1 MIPEK
6 KKPVQ
11 NKIASVDPEGI
22 AAEMG
27 VEAGDCLLTI
37 NGTPVQDVID
47 YLFLTAEESLE
58 VEIRK
63 PDGEVWLLEIDKE
76 FDEKLGI
83 EFENPIMD
91 DACNCRNA
99 CVFCF
104 IDQMPPGMRDSLY
117 FKDDDSRLSFL
128 QGNFITLTNVSES
141 DIDRMIRYQISPVN
155 VSIHT
160 TNPELRTS
168 MLGNRFAGDV
178 LERMNR
184 LAEGG
189 VKLNGQIVL
198 CPGWNDGAELDRT
211 IKDLGALYP
220 GMTSLAVVPVGLTK
234 YRQGLPEIPAVD
246 RELAR
251 KVLAQLDTW
260 QAHFLESVGTRFVY
274 AADEFYLK
282 AEMPMPSQEAY
293 EDFPQIENGV
303 GLVQKFRRE
312 FDQALKRGRKQ
323 PEPQKLTIATGML
336 AQPFIRELCTRFTE
350 QHPQVQIEV
359 IAVENHFFGQA
370 ITVAGLLT
378 GQDLVRALKNN
389 IKGDRLLISRSMLKA
404 KETLFLDDMTLK
416 GLEAELGIPCQAVSP
431 DGSSFYK
438 ALIASRRKKEN
449 G

>member
-1 MIPEK
+1 MNTEK
-6 KKPVQ
+6 KKAVQ
-11 NKIASVDPEGI
+11 NKIAVVDPDGI

-27 VEAGDCLLTI
+27 VAAGDRLLSI
-37 NGTPVQDVID
+37 NSSPVQDVID
-47 YLFLTAEESLE
+47 YLFLTADESIE
-58 VEIRK
+58 VEIQK
-63 PDGEVWLLEIDKE
+63 PDGDVWLLEIDKE
-76 FDEKLGI
+76 YDEKLGI

-91 DACNCRNA
+91 DARNCRNA

-128 QGNFITLTNVSES
+128 EGNFITLTNVSEE

-160 TNPELRTS
+160 TNPELRAA

-178 LERMNR
+178 LQRMTR

-211 IKDLGALYP
+211 VKELGALYP
-220 GMTSLAVVPVGLTK
+220 GMTSLAVVPVGLT
-234 YRQGLPEIPAVD
+234 RFRHGLPDIPPVD
-246 RELAR
+246 GEGAR
-251 KVLAQLDTW
+251 RVLEQIEKW
-260 QAHFLESVGTRFVY
+260 QDHFLGTLGTRFVY
-274 AADEFYLK
+274 GADEFYLK
-282 AEMPMPSQEAY
+282 AEAAMPPQEAY

-303 GLVQKFRRE
+303 GLIQKFRQE
-312 FDQALKRGRKQ
+312 FEQAFKRGRKV
-323 PEPQKLTIATGML
+323 PGPQRLVVATGML
-336 AQPFIRELCTRFTE
+336 AQPFIRSLCDSFSKRF
-350 QHPQVQIEV
+350 PQVEIDV
-359 IAVENHFFGQA
+359 IAVENHFFGRA

-389 IKGDRLLISRSMLKA
+389 IQGDRLLISRSMLKS
-404 KETLFLDDMTLK
+404 KETIFLDDMTLK

-431 DGSSFYK
+431 DGSSFYR
-438 ALIASRRKKEN
+438 ALIASRRKEN

>member
-1 MIPEK
+1 MTTEK
-6 KKPVQ
+6 AKNIQ
-11 NKIASVDPEGI
+11 NRIASVDSLGI

-27 VEAGDCLLTI
+27 VTAGDRLLTI

-47 YLFLTAEESLE
+47 YLFLTADEAIE
-58 VEIRK
+58 VEIQK
-63 PDGEVWLLEIDKE
+63 PDGEIWLLEIDKE

-91 DACNCRNA
+91 DACNCTNA

-104 IDQMPPGMRDSLY
+104 IDQMPPGMRNSLY

-128 QGNFITLTNVSES
+128 QGNFITLTNVSDS

-160 TNPELRTS
+160 TNPELRTA

-178 LERMNR
+178 LTRMRR

-211 IKDLGALYP
+211 IGDLGALYP

-234 YRQGLPEIPAVD
+234 YRQGLAEIPEVD
-246 RELAR
+246 RDKAR
-251 KVLAQLDTW
+251 TVLSQLEKW
-260 QAHFLESVGTRFVY
+260 QAHFLQEVGTRFIY
-274 AADEFYLK
+274 GADEFYLK
-282 AEMPMPSQEAY
+282 AELPLPPQEAY

-303 GLVQKFRRE
+303 GLLQKFRWE
-312 FDQALKRGRKQ
+312 FDQALKRGRKK
-323 PEPQKLTIATGML
+323 PEPQKLTIATGVL
-336 AQPFIRELCTRFTE
+336 AQPFITELCSRFME
-350 QHPQVQIEV
+350 RYPQVQISV

-378 GQDLVRALKNN
+378 GQDLVRTLKNN
-389 IKGDRLLISRSMLKA
+389 IEGDRLLISRSMLKSN
-404 KETLFLDDMTLK
+404 ETLFLDDMTLK

-431 DGSSFYK
+431 DGSSFYR
-438 ALIASRRKKEN
+438 ALIASRRKDN

>member
-1 MIPEK
+1 MTLMEK
-6 KKPVQ
+6 KAIQ
-11 NKIASVDPEGI
+11 NRIATVDPDGI

-27 VEAGDCLLTI
+27 VEAGDRLLTI
-37 NGTPVQDVID
+37 NGTQVQDVID
-47 YLFLTAEESLE
+47 YLFLTADEAIE
-58 VEIRK
+58 VEIQK

-91 DACNCRNA
+91 DARNCRNA

-160 TNPELRTS
+160 TNPELRTA

-178 LERMNR
+178 LLRMSR

-189 VKLNGQIVL
+189 VKLNGQVVL

-211 IKDLGALYP
+211 IEDLGALYP

-234 YRQGLPEIPAVD
+234 YRKGLPEIPAVN
-246 RELAR
+246 REGAR
-251 KVLAQLDTW
+251 AVLTQLEKW
-260 QAHFLESVGTRFVY
+260 QDHFLKTIGTRFVY
-274 AADEFYLK
+274 GADEFYLK
-282 AEMPMPSQEAY
+282 AEVSLPSREDY
-293 EDFPQIENGV
+293 EGFPQIENGV
-303 GLVQKFRRE
+303 GLLQEFQWEFNQAFKRSRKVPRAQKII
-312 FDQALKRGRKQ
+312 
-323 PEPQKLTIATGML
+323 IATGML
-336 AQPFIRELCTRFTE
+336 AHPFIRTLCSRFTDRF
-350 QHPQVQIEV
+350 PQVRIEV

-378 GQDLVRALKNN
+378 GQDLVRALKDH
-389 IKGDRLLISRSMLKA
+389 IEGDRLLVSQSMFKA
-404 KETLFLDDMTLK
+404 EETLFLDDMTLE
-416 GLEAELGIPCQAVSP
+416 GLEAELGISCQAVPP
-431 DGSSFYK
+431 DGSSFYR
-438 ALIASRRKKEN
+438 ALLGAGGKNN

>member
-1 MIPEK
+1 MTTVK
-6 KKPVQ
+6 SKPVQ
-11 NKIASVDPEGI
+11 NKIAVADPGGI

-27 VEAGDCLLTI
+27 VEAGDRLLTI

-47 YLFLTAEESLE
+47 YLFLSADEYIE
-58 VEIRK
+58 VEIQK

-91 DACNCRNA
+91 DPRNCRNA

-104 IDQMPPGMRDSLY
+104 IDQMPSGMRDSLY

-141 DIDRMIRYQISPVN
+141 DIDRMIRYHISPVN

-160 TNPELRTS
+160 TNPDLRTA

-178 LERMNR
+178 LLRMSR

-189 VKLNGQIVL
+189 VKLNGQVVL

-211 IKDLGALYP
+211 IEDLSGLYP

-234 YRQGLPEIPAVD
+234 YRKGLAEIPAVD
-246 RELAR
+246 RDRALAF
-251 KVLAQLDTW
+251 LAQLEKW
-260 QAHFLESVGTRFVY
+260 QSHFLKTLGNRFVY
-274 AADEFYLK
+274 GADEFYLK
-282 AEMPMPSQEAY
+282 AEVPLPEQDEY
-293 EDFPQIENGV
+293 EGFPQIENGV
-303 GLVQKFRRE
+303 GLLRKFQSE
-312 FDQALKRGRKQ
+312 FDQAFKRGRKK
-323 PEPQKLTIATGML
+323 PEPQTLVIATGVL
-336 AQPFIRELCTRFTE
+336 AKPFIQTLCGRFSE
-350 QHPQVQIEV
+350 RFPQVRIEV
-359 IAVENHFFGQA
+359 IAVENHFFGEA

-378 GQDLVRALKNN
+378 GQDLVRALKDH
-389 IKGDRLLISRSMLKA
+389 IEGDRLLVSRSMFKSE
-404 KETLFLDDMTLK
+404 ETLFLDDMTLK

-431 DGSSFYK
+431 DGSSFYR
-438 ALIASRRKKEN
+438 ALIESRRKA
-449 G
+449 